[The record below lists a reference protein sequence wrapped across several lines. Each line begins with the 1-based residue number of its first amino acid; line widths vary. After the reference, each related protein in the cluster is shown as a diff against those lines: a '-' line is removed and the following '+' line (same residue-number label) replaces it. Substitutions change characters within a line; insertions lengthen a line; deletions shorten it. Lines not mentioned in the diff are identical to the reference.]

1 MSLRREVERRMYT
14 YAGRSDAVVSVAEWL
29 ARLTAVCVRVYS
41 PHKVIHR
48 IRLKITLLN
57 DSGRLPDR

>member
-1 MSLRREVERRMYT
+1 MYT
-14 YAGRSDAVVSVAEWL
+14 YAGRSDVVVSVAEWL
-29 ARLTAVCVRVYS
+29 ARLTAVCVRERVYS

-48 IRLKITLLN
+48 IQLKITLLN